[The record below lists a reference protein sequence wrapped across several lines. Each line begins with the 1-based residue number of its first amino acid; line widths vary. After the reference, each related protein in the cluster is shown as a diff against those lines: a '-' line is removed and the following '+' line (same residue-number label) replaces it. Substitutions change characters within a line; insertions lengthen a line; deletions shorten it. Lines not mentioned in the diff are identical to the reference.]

1 MIPPFSFHMD
11 FRTTDKNNST
21 IKRRKV
27 LKCHFNF
34 NFFNFKL
41 NIYMFT
47 QSTKKV
53 SINIRKMRL

>member
-11 FRTTDKNNST
+11 FRTTDKNNAT

-41 NIYMFT
+41 IYIYVY
-47 QSTKKV
+47 TKYKK
-53 SINIRKMRL
+53 SIN

>member
-41 NIYMFT
+41 NIYICLHKV
-47 QSTKKV
+47 QKKYQ
-53 SINIRKMRL
+53 LT

>member
-41 NIYMFT
+41 IYICLHKV
-47 QSTKKV
+47 QKKYQ
-53 SINIRKMRL
+53 LT